1 MLATLTS
8 VFKNKEMRNRILFTL
23 AMLFIFR
30 LGAQIP
36 APNINTNNIAE
47 ANSLI
52 NMMNLLGGGAMD
64 QMSIFALGITPYIT
78 ASIIIQLLSMD
89 VIPHLTELAKSG
101 QTGKKKMDKYTR
113 YLALVLCFVQAYTMT
128 MALQSGDSQLL
139 INSNLAGYLYV
150 TTVFTAGTMF
160 LLWIADRISL
170 HGIGNGVSMI
180 IFAGIVAEIPYQFSE
195 AFRSLTT
202 GATGSALFSGILTFS
217 GFVLV
222 YLLII
227 VLVIFVQTAVRKIPI
242 QYTSSTVQT
251 KNKDMTYL
259 PLKINSASVIP
270 VIFASAIMMAPLQI
284 IQICINQGW
293 LKASEFT
300 NTLSELM
307 SMQSAVSL
315 TIYVVLIILFTFF
328 YTKLTVDPEKISE
341 NLSKSGTYI
350 PGIRP
355 GKETKEYVNK
365 VLSRITVLGAL
376 SLAVIAIL
384 PHIAPML
391 IPGLPNSI
399 RMGGT
404 GLIIVVGVAM
414 ETTAQIKGKITQKS
428 YQGFMGLGR

>member
-47 ANSLI
+47 ANGLI
-52 NMMNLLGGGAMD
+52 SMMNLLGGGAMD

-113 YLALVLCFVQAYTMT
+113 YLALILCFVQAYTMT

-139 INSNLAGYLYV
+139 INSNFAGYLYV

-160 LLWIADRISL
+160 LLWIADRISM